1 MFSDN
6 GIQLKRILAI
16 ALLIFMISGQEVRCQ
31 GSVLD
36 SLFTFRT
43 GTVKT
48 GNALNIIARE
58 SGFNFTYDS
67 ELINPEGKTDLTF
80 NNKKLSLIL
89 DSILMNDSLVYTV
102 IDKYIIISRIY
113 SQPASENNESFTAEK
128 SDFISGI
135 VVDDESGESLP
146 FATIGLKNKGKGTVT
161 NTNGEFRLIITSDCL
176 TDTLSVSY
184 LGYIGRD
191 IPVEQAL
198 GNNYTIRMK
207 RDFISIAEIIIRTQ
221 VPQEIIYR
229 TLSSVPRNYGTS
241 PAMLTGFYREGVM
254 KKQELQSYSEAV
266 ILIFKSAYTGSILN
280 DQIKVLKSRKI
291 ENRDLDDTLSVRLK
305 AGLSTCL
312 ELDGIRNVFDFIS
325 KESMPEYTY
334 RMTDIVSTD
343 EDAAYVIDFEQREG
357 IDLPLYKGTVYI
369 NTDDFAIIQAD
380 FELHPEYIH
389 KMKNSFISSSSRGF
403 STWPVTVKYSVTYR
417 KVNERYFLN
426 HVRGDLVFTSK
437 QKKKF
442 FSTQFKVFFE
452 LAVTDMNTKAVS
464 RFDREELAPI
474 HAIFSKTINSYDQE
488 FWGNQ
493 DFLKP
498 EDNLSQ
504 ALKNM
509 KVRLQEFSET
519 SD

>member
-1 MFSDN
+1 MLSDN
-6 GIQLKRILAI
+6 GLQFKRILAI
-16 ALLIFMISGQEVRCQ
+16 ALLIFLISGQGAFCQ

-36 SLFTFRT
+36 SLFTFRA
-43 GTVKT
+43 GAVKT
-48 GNALNIIARE
+48 GNALNIITRQT
-58 SGFNFTYDS
+58 GFNFTYDS
-67 ELINPEGKTDLTF
+67 ELIDPENKTELTF
-80 NNKKLSLIL
+80 SNDKLSFIL
-89 DSILMNDSLVYTV
+89 DSILKNDSLVYTV
-102 IDKYIIISRIY
+102 IDKYIIISRIF
-113 SQPASENNESFTAEK
+113 SQPSGESKEPVPAEEA
-128 SDFISGI
+128 DFISGI
-135 VVDDESGESLP
+135 VVDDESRESLP
-146 FATIGLKNKGKGTVT
+146 YATIGLKNKGKGTVT
-161 NTNGEFRLIITSDCL
+161 NTNGEFRLTITHDCL

-184 LGYIGRD
+184 LGYIGRE

-221 VPQEIIYR
+221 VPQEIIYK
-229 TLSSVPRNYGTS
+229 TLTSIPRNYGNS

-254 KKQELQSYSEAV
+254 KKQELQSYSEA
-266 ILIFKSAYTGSILN
+266 IIQIYKSAYTGSLLN

-312 ELDGIRNVFDFIS
+312 ELDGIRKVFDFIS
-325 KESMPEYTY
+325 KESMPEYIY

-343 EDAAYVIDFEQREG
+343 GDAAYVIDFEQREG
-357 IDLPLYKGTVYI
+357 VDLPLYKGAVYI
-369 NTDDFAIIQAD
+369 STDDFAILQAD
-380 FELHPEYIH
+380 FELHPEHIH
-389 KMKNSFISSSSRGF
+389 KMKNSFVSSSSRGF
-403 STWPVTVKYSVTYR
+403 STWPVTVKYSVSYR

-426 HVRGDLVFTSK
+426 HVRGDLVFTSR

-442 FSTQFKVFFE
+442 FSSQFNVFFE
-452 LAVTDMNTKAVS
+452 LAVTDMNIKEVS
-464 RFDREELAPI
+464 RFDREELAPV

-509 KVRLQEFSET
+509 KVRLQEFSEPA
-519 SD
+519 D